1 MIIDLIYVY
10 IRRYYVTMCIYIYLY
25 DYIYIH
31 TLYIYTHTLY
41 SLYIYTYTI
50 NIHYKYTVQ
59 KYERTIPRHFLQ
71 PDSPFQV
78 LVSSSAAAFLSGL
91 LSRQIY
97 EEQFVGAEKM
107 GSHW

>member
-1 MIIDLIYVY
+1 MSQCVY
-10 IRRYYVTMCIYIYLY
+10 IYTYMIIYIYT
-25 DYIYIH
+25 H
-31 TLYIYTHTLY
+31 YIYTHTIFTI
-41 SLYIYTYTI
+41 YIHTYTI